1 MDISKNPISGITDL
15 VLIITALPSSLTIDN
30 VRAAIDNCRKKV
42 IEEWKKENL
51 YNSLLTKR
59 KMVFKN

>member
-30 VRAAIDNCRKKV
+30 VRAAIDNCRIKV
-42 IEEWKKENL
+42 I
-51 YNSLLTKR
+51 
-59 KMVFKN
+59 